1 MNQATLE
8 LAPPTTD
15 IADRTGFD
23 IGWDHARHGLV
34 PPAPL
39 LHAGTPVCQGW
50 MAGRAVLGRRAP
62 GTHRTTRQWLQLRL
76 LAWRAGVAFDTRQ
89 VTPQHLARIHVT
101 RCPVLRRPLGGTTAD
116 PAAPVVER
124 LDPHAGYVA
133 GNLAVIGR
141 LAAQAREDVDLMQ
154 AVRHARL
161 AELGGEPVA
170 GLDAAAWWR
179 LAVLRSFVTPLPL
192 HQAARLPLAVL
203 PPAGVRP
210 VNGVQRLQLLV
221 TLQFAAPGWSERTR
235 DIAAL
240 LPEHTLRHDFNLF
253 VGALAPRVL
262 EAGANPADLPQALE
276 DAWLHERVQRRWQHF
291 ALSLGEAGVESLL
304 AQAGARGP
312 APPCARHPTPAPGA
326 ASRALAAP
334 PRAVRRRTGPPPS
347 VPASRAS
354 AHRLHAAR

>member
-15 IADRTGFD
+15 VADRTGFD

-50 MAGRAVLGRRAP
+50 MAGRAVLGRRTA
-62 GTHRTTRQWLQLRL
+62 GTQRTTRQWLQLRL
-76 LAWRAGVAFDTRQ
+76 QAWRAGVAFDARQ

-101 RCPVLRRPLGGTTAD
+101 RCPVLRLPLGGTAAD

-124 LDPHAGYVA
+124 IDPGRGCVA
-133 GNLAVIGR
+133 GNLAVISR
-141 LAAQAREDVDLMQ
+141 RAARARDGVDLLQ
-154 AVRHARL
+154 AVRHARRSEGDGELVDGL
-161 AELGGEPVA
+161 A
-170 GLDAAAWWR
+170 AAAWWR

-192 HQAARLPLAVL
+192 HQAARLPLALL

-210 VNGVQRLQLLV
+210 VNAVQRLQVLV
-221 TLQFAAPGWSERTR
+221 TRQFAAPGWSDRTR

-240 LPEHTLRHDFNLF
+240 LPAHTLRHDFNLF

-262 EAGANPADLPQALE
+262 EAGANPADRPQALE

-291 ALSLGEAGVESLL
+291 VLSLGEAGVEALL
-304 AQAGARGP
+304 ARAAGGAGATAP
-312 APPCARHPTPAPGA
+312 AGC
-326 ASRALAAP
+326 
-334 PRAVRRRTGPPPS
+334 RAVSGP
-347 VPASRAS
+347 
-354 AHRLHAAR
+354 